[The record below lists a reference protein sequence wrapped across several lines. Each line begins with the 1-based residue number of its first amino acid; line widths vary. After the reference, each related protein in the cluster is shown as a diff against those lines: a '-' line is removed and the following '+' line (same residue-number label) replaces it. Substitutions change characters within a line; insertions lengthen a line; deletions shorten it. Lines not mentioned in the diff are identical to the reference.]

1 MAWVDLPLGNKEL
14 SINTNGTIEWN
25 AALQL
30 AMGDPAWV
38 DVMWDAIE
46 RTLGIRAVNAP
57 LGVPVYK
64 EPKSGEYSIDSA
76 DILTAAGI
84 TVAETLNGEP
94 DSWVETDAGGGW
106 AEWFG
111 FNPIYYLTVPE

>member
-1 MAWVDLPLGNKEL
+1 MSWEDLPLGANNLEIKADGE
-14 SINTNGTIEWN
+14 IKWN

-38 DVMWDAIE
+38 DVMWDASA

-64 EPKSGEYSIDSA
+64 ETQTGEYSVNSA
-76 DILTAAGI
+76 AILAAAGVTI
-84 TVAETLNGEP
+84 GDDLAGEP
-94 DSWVETDAGGGW
+94 ESWVETNSGGGL
-106 AEWFG
+106 AQWFG